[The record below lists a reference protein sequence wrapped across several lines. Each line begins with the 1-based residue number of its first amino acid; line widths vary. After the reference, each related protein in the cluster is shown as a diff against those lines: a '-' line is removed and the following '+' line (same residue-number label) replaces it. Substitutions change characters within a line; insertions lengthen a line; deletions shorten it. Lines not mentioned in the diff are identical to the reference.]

1 LHTIFFVIRYLATGC
16 KLTELYY
23 NYRIGISTLSGIIQ
37 EACKAIWNNLKSIY
51 MAEPTNDKWLDISEH
66 FMNVTNF
73 PNCLGAID
81 GKHIRIIKPA
91 HSGSQYYNYKHFF
104 SMVLLAVCDS
114 IYCFTTVDIGDYG
127 KNNDSSIFKNS
138 IFFKKLIINKKQ
150 LNIPDDSLL
159 PGTSV
164 PNLPYVIVGDKAFG
178 LSQHIM
184 RPYAGKNITIKKR
197 VFNYRLSRARRLIEC
212 SFGILS
218 NKWRIFHR
226 PLNVSENFAED
237 IIKACVILHNFVRIR
252 DENTL
257 TFEDTLSY
265 QGFTNMNGILD
276 NIAGKT
282 PTSIRDHFADYFMDV
297 GQVPWQLDSIQ
308 K

>member
-1 LHTIFFVIRYLATGC
+1 MHTIFFVIRYLATGC

-127 KNNDSSIFKNS
+127 KNNDSSMFKNS
-138 IFFKKLIINKKQ
+138 IFF
-150 LNIPDDSLL
+150 
-159 PGTSV
+159 
-164 PNLPYVIVGDKAFG
+164 
-178 LSQHIM
+178 
-184 RPYAGKNITIKKR
+184 
-197 VFNYRLSRARRLIEC
+197 
-212 SFGILS
+212 
-218 NKWRIFHR
+218 
-226 PLNVSENFAED
+226 
-237 IIKACVILHNFVRIR
+237 
-252 DENTL
+252 
-257 TFEDTLSY
+257 
-265 QGFTNMNGILD
+265 
-276 NIAGKT
+276 
-282 PTSIRDHFADYFMDV
+282 
-297 GQVPWQLDSIQ
+297 
-308 K
+308 

>member
-1 LHTIFFVIRYLATGC
+1 MILPCL
-16 KLTELYY
+16 K
-23 NYRIGISTLSGIIQ
+23 IQ
-37 EACKAIWNNLKSIY
+37 
-51 MAEPTNDKWLDISEH
+51 
-66 FMNVTNF
+66 F
-73 PNCLGAID
+73 
-81 GKHIRIIKPA
+81 
-91 HSGSQYYNYKHFF
+91 
-104 SMVLLAVCDS
+104 
-114 IYCFTTVDIGDYG
+114 
-127 KNNDSSIFKNS
+127 
-138 IFFKKLIINKKQ
+138 FFKKLIINKKQ

-164 PNLPYVIVGDKAFG
+164 PNLPYVIVGDEAFG

-297 GQVPWQLDSIQ
+297 GQVPWQLRQYSEIIYVYNFN
-308 K
+308 